1 MNKSRLEAF
10 SDGVIA
16 IIITIMVLEIK
27 VPHGEHLSDL
37 IPLWP
42 IFLSYVLSFAN
53 VGIYW
58 TNHHHLLHTIKR
70 VNGPILMAN
79 LNLLFWLSLMPFTA
93 AWMGENH
100 FASTPMALYAL
111 DLLLCGSSYFL
122 LQLQIIKT
130 HGKDSVLS
138 QAVGKDWKGK
148 ISVVGYV
155 LAIPL
160 ALVDQTLV
168 AGLIMLSVAGMWLLP
183 DRRIERTLSSE

>member
-1 MNKSRLEAF
+1 
-10 SDGVIA
+10 
-16 IIITIMVLEIK
+16 
-27 VPHGEHLSDL
+27 
-37 IPLWP
+37 
-42 IFLSYVLSFAN
+42 
-53 VGIYW
+53 
-58 TNHHHLLHTIKR
+58 
-70 VNGPILMAN
+70 
-79 LNLLFWLSLMPFTA
+79 
-93 AWMGENH
+93 MGENH